1 MASPMLANRFSSSA
15 QTEQTRFSIFLRARS
30 VSAPSS
36 AAAVI
41 TCSMNALAQTHRS
54 THFPLLRFQMGN
66 SMSPQPVM
74 LTPVRGFGW
83 KSPASPVLRV
93 RISDFGMRTGRSI
106 TTHPRSPSPPMSPQV
121 VTNSSSAKASTAQ
134 EKTPQGTSMV
144 AHGRRINRATTSLV
158 LRFMT

>member
-15 QTEQTRFSIFLRARS
+15 QTEQTRFFIFLRARS
-30 VSAPSS
+30 ASALSS
-36 AAAVI
+36 AAAAT
-41 TCSMNALAQTHRS
+41 TCSMKSCALFRWMPSASLRS
-54 THFPLLRFQMGN
+54 PTGN